1 MNMEINQLAKQFAE
15 GFAALDR
22 HNLERL
28 NDLYDPQIHF
38 TDPLHDVRGL
48 DELHSYFENLYANIS
63 ELQFEFLQC
72 SAVDDEQALLRWNMS
87 YRHPRLA
94 GGKLIRVPGC
104 SLINFRQGK
113 VYRHVDYYDAGALLY
128 EHIPLL
134 GQVIAWL
141 KRRLA

>member
-1 MNMEINQLAKQFAE
+1 MNSSQFAEQFAE
-15 GFAALDR
+15 GFAALNK

-28 NDLYDPQIHF
+28 AELYDPQIHF
-38 TDPLHDVRGL
+38 TDPLHDVHGL
-48 DELHSYFENLYANIS
+48 EALRAYCENLYANVS

-72 SAVDDEQALLRWNMS
+72 SGIDNEQALLRWNMR

-94 GGKLIRVPGC
+94 GGESICVPGC
-104 SLINFRQGK
+104 SVISFRDGK

>member
-1 MNMEINQLAKQFAE
+1 MNSSDFAKKFAE
-15 GFAALDR
+15 GFAALGK
-22 HNLERL
+22 HNLDRL
-28 NDLYDPQIHF
+28 GELYHSDIHF
-38 TDPLHDVRGL
+38 TDPLHDLNGL
-48 DELHSYFENLYANIS
+48 ASLRAYCENLYANVS
-63 ELQFEFLQC
+63 ELEFEFLQC
-72 SAVDDEQALLRWNMS
+72 SGIDEEQALLRWNMT

-94 GGKLIRVPGC
+94 GGKLISVPGC
-104 SLINFRQGK
+104 SLIRFRQGK